1 MTPTTTFLKQQI
13 TLPDILGV
21 TEDVEQHRND
31 LIAAS
36 QSITTIT
43 DAVSN
48 NTAREAVVAMRQ
60 WVKDVKE
67 MGLKIRRPI
76 DAVTKQVKTIEDDHL
91 SPLLEQIARIER
103 LGTDY
108 ALAEQRRVEAA
119 EAARRE
125 ALAEAERVRLA
136 AEDAAR
142 KAASR
147 MTTDAG
153 MEKALAAEQKAAA
166 AEQAVQTIIAAP
178 MPSVERA
185 RGQTFGKDLKWEVTD
200 LMALVKSRPD
210 LCKIEP
216 KASAINSSCVPEMPN
231 PPPGLRL
238 WWEPRSTFT
247 TR

>member
-1 MTPTTTFLKQQI
+1 MKLVTQEI
-13 TLPDILGV
+13 ILPDRYSVPERTEEARNALALRAREVV
-21 TEDVEQHRND
+21 TITSAESNTVARNVAVEIRSHIKDVE
-31 LIAAS
+31 AAR
-36 QSITTIT
+36 
-43 DAVSN
+43 VF
-48 NTAREAVVAMRQ
+48 
-60 WVKDVKE
+60 
-67 MGLKIRRPI
+67 L
-76 DAVTKQVKTIEDDHL
+76 TK
-91 SPLLEQIARIER
+91 PLLDAQALLMSLRRDHVAPLEIELKR
-103 LGTDY
+103 LESLATDY
-108 ALAEQRRVEAA
+108 ALAERRRVEAA
-119 EAARRE
+119 EMARRE